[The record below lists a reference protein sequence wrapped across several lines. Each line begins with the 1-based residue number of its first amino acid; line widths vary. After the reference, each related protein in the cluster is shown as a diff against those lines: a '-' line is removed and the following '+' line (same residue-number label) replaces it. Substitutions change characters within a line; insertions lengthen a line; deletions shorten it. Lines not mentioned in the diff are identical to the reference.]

1 MSANTTLVTPFW
13 AALRRL
19 APDISDA
26 SCNVDEVRQ
35 RLLVRLNA
43 LTERP
48 LDDDAATA
56 AFHRLGVLYNES
68 YRVR

>member
-1 MSANTTLVTPFW
+1 MSANTTLATPFW

-26 SCNVDEVRQ
+26 SRDLGEVRQ
-35 RLLVRLNA
+35 RLRVRLDA

-48 LDDDAATA
+48 LDDDDATA

-68 YRVR
+68 YHVR